1 MDTRTRWDPVTY
13 LRFDDHRSRPFRDL
27 VARVVGEPRT
37 IVDLGCGP
45 GHLTSVLRERWPDA
59 DVLGLDSSPSMVER
73 ARTGDTHPRSRY
85 ELGDLAAFDPAEP
98 VDLVV
103 SNAAFQWVPCQLDV
117 AVRVA
122 DHVAPGGTLAIQ
134 VPTNGTRPNHALLR
148 EVAADA
154 RFAPHLHDVRPI
166 HDADAEGYLDALARP
181 GWSVDAW
188 TTTYLH
194 VLQGEEPVWSWM
206 SGTGA
211 RPYLQ
216 ALPDD
221 LRGDFEAAYRTGL
234 REAFP
239 ERAYGTV
246 LPFDRAFVVA
256 RRDDA

>member
-1 MDTRTRWDPVTY
+1 MDTRTRWDPDTY
-13 LRFDDHRSRPFRDL
+13 LRFDDHRSRPFVDL

-45 GHLTSVLRERWPDA
+45 GHLTAVLRERWPDA

-73 ARTGDTHPRSRY
+73 AQAADPDPRSRY
-85 ELGDLAAFDPAEP
+85 ELGDLASFAPASP

-103 SNAAFQWVPCQLDV
+103 SNAAFQWVPRQLEV
-117 AVRVA
+117 AARVA

-148 EVAADA
+148 QIAAEP
-154 RFAPHLHDVRPI
+154 RFARHLQDVRPI
-166 HDADAEGYLDALARP
+166 HDADAEGYLKALARP
-181 GWSVDAW
+181 GWTVDAW

-194 VLQGEEPVWSWM
+194 LLEGEDPVWSWM

-216 ALPDD
+216 ALDGD
-221 LRGDFEAAYRTGL
+221 LRDDFERTYRAAL

-239 ERAYGTV
+239 ARPYGTV

-256 RRDDA
+256 RRDAS